1 MRAVRLYLSLFLF
14 LISAASWAGEVAVQ
28 HLRLWR
34 APDHTRL
41 VFDTSGPAEHRLF
54 LLQDPQRIVID
65 IDNAHV
71 QGSLPELDTSGSLIA
86 AIRTGKS
93 ESGALRVV
101 IDLKSETKP
110 RSFALKPAGEYGYR
124 LVVDLYDAKA
134 LDEDARSARDEDAKP
149 AAPVPGKTPP
159 NKPIVHDL
167 IVAIDAGHGGDD
179 PGAIGRRYRTREKD
193 VTLAIAQEL
202 AKLVAQTPGMRP
214 MLIRNGDYY
223 VGLRERFSKARRQR
237 ADVFVSIHADAVPG
251 RNAHGSSVYALSE
264 KGASNA
270 MARQLADKENASD
283 LIGGVSL
290 SDKDDMLAKV
300 LLDLSHNRTIQDSVS
315 LGDDVLAELRH
326 VGPVHMGHVAQAG
339 FAVLKSPDIPS
350 VLVETAFISNPSEEK
365 KLRTPAFQQQL
376 AKGIFQGVKRFLA
389 RTATSRTQTIEANS
403 EPRAAS
409 PQEHVVRPGETLAS
423 IAKLYNIHVEALRFL
438 NDLRDKDPPIGL
450 KLRIPPKSSD
460 S

>member
-1 MRAVRLYLSLFLF
+1 MRAVRLYLSLFLL
-14 LISAASWAGEVAVQ
+14 LIPAASWAGEVAVQ

-41 VFDTSGPAEHRLF
+41 VFDTSGPVEHRLF

-65 IDNAHV
+65 IENARI
-71 QGSLPELDTSGSLIA
+71 QGLLPELDTSGSLIA
-86 AIRTGKS
+86 AVRTGKS

-101 IDLKSETKP
+101 IDIKGETKP
-110 RSFALKPAGEYGYR
+110 RSFALKPAGEYGHR
-124 LVVDLYDAKA
+124 LVVDLYDPKA
-134 LDEDARSARDEDAKP
+134 VEEETPKTEESKP
-149 AAPVPGKTPP
+149 AAPTPGKTAPS
-159 NKPIVHDL
+159 KPVAREL

-179 PGAIGRRYRTREKD
+179 PGATGRRYRTREKD

-202 AKLVAQTPGMRP
+202 AKLVEQAPGMRP
-214 MLIRNGDYY
+214 ILIRNGDYY

-251 RNAHGSSVYALSE
+251 RQAHGSSVYALSE
-264 KGASNA
+264 RGASNA

-283 LIGGVSL
+283 LIGGVSIN
-290 SDKDDMLAKV
+290 DKDDMLAKV

-315 LGDDVLAELRH
+315 LGDDVLAELRR
-326 VGPVHMGHVAQAG
+326 VGPVHMSHVAQAG
-339 FAVLKSPDIPS
+339 FAVLKSPDVPS

-376 AKGIFQGVKRFLA
+376 AKGIFQGIKRFLA
-389 RTATSRTQTIEANS
+389 RTATTRTPTVEANN
-403 EPRAAS
+403 EPREPS
-409 PQEHVVRPGETLAS
+409 PREHVVRRGETLAS
-423 IAKLYNIHVEALRFL
+423 IARQYNIHVDALRFL
-438 NDLRDKDPPIGL
+438 NDLRDNDPPVGL
-450 KLRIPPKSSD
+450 RLRIPSRSSD

>member
-1 MRAVRLYLSLFLF
+1 MRAVRFYLSLFLL

-41 VFDTSGPAEHRLF
+41 VFDTSGPVEHHLF

-65 IDNAHV
+65 IDNARV
-71 QGSLPELDTSGSLIA
+71 QGSLPELDTSGSLLA
-86 AIRTGKS
+86 AVRTGKS
-93 ESGALRVV
+93 ESGSLRVV
-101 IDLKSETKP
+101 LDLKGDTKP
-110 RSFALKPAGEYGYR
+110 RSFALKPAGEYGHR
-124 LVVDLYDAKA
+124 LVVDLYDVKA
-134 LDEDARSARDEDAKP
+134 LDEEAKP
-149 AAPVPGKTPP
+149 EEVKPFVPAPEKTLPS
-159 NKPIVHDL
+159 KPVVRDL
-167 IVAIDAGHGGDD
+167 IVAIDAGHGGED
-179 PGAIGRRYRTREKD
+179 PGAMGRRYRTREKD

-214 MLIRNGDYY
+214 LLIRKGDYY
-223 VGLRERFSKARRQR
+223 VGLHERFSKARRQR

-251 RNAHGSSVYALSE
+251 RQAHGSSVYALSE
-264 KGASNA
+264 RGASNA

-283 LIGGVSL
+283 LIGGVSIN
-290 SDKDDMLAKV
+290 DKDDMLAKV

-315 LGDDVLAELRH
+315 LGDDVLAELRR

-376 AKGIFQGVKRFLA
+376 AKGIFQGIKRFLA
-389 RTATSRTQTIEANS
+389 NTAPTRMPTMEAAN
-403 EPRAAS
+403 EPREPS
-409 PQEHVVRPGETLAS
+409 PREHVVRKGETTAS
-423 IAKLYNIHVEALRFL
+423 IARQYNIHVDALRFL
-438 NDLRDKDPPIGL
+438 NDLSDNNPPVGL
-450 KLRIPPKSSD
+450 RLRIPPRSSD

>member
-1 MRAVRLYLSLFLF
+1 M
-14 LISAASWAGEVAVQ
+14 Q

-41 VFDTSGPAEHRLF
+41 VFDTSGPVEHHLF
-54 LLQDPQRIVID
+54 LLQDPHRIVID
-65 IDNAHV
+65 IEDARV
-71 QGSLPELDTSGSLIA
+71 QGSLPELDTNGSLLA
-86 AIRTGKS
+86 AVRTGKS
-93 ESGALRVV
+93 ESGSLRVV
-101 IDLKSETKP
+101 LDLKGETKP
-110 RSFALKPAGEYGYR
+110 RSFALKPAGEYGHR

-134 LDEDARSARDEDAKP
+134 LDEEVKP
-149 AAPVPGKTPP
+149 SVPAPEKTLPR
-159 NKPIVHDL
+159 KPETRDL
-167 IVAIDAGHGGDD
+167 IVAIDAGHGGED
-179 PGAIGRRYRTREKD
+179 PGAVGRRYRTREKD

-251 RNAHGSSVYALSE
+251 RQAHGSSVYALSE
-264 KGASNA
+264 RGASNA

-283 LIGGVSL
+283 LIGGVSIN
-290 SDKDDMLAKV
+290 DKDDMLAKV

-315 LGDDVLAELRH
+315 LGDDVLAELRR
-326 VGPVHMGHVAQAG
+326 VGPVHMGQVAQAG

-376 AKGIFQGVKRFLA
+376 AKGIFQGIKRFLA
-389 RTATSRTQTIEANS
+389 RTATTRTPTVEAAN
-403 EPRAAS
+403 EPREPS
-409 PQEHVVRPGETLAS
+409 PREHVVRKGETTAS
-423 IAKLYNIHVEALRFL
+423 IARQYNIHVDALRFL
-438 NDLRDKDPPIGL
+438 NDLSDTNPPVGL
-450 KLRIPPKSSD
+450 RLRIPPRNRD